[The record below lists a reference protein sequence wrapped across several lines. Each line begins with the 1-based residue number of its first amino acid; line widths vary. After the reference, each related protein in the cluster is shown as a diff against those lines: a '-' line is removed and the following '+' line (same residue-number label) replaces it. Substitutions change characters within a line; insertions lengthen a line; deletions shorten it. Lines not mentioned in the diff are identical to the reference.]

1 MDEGEMMAKMGFGS
15 FAPGRF
21 VRKLGQL
28 GLQKAV
34 DAEDVDMQA
43 VHDSLKRTD
52 GKEELRKMMQEM
64 HATSRGEV
72 PARGPAAPA
81 PAEDEDAANPR
92 AGAGAKEG
100 KEQMSD
106 QEEDEDDDD
115 DDDDSDDEED
125 LGKGGLVPCTHEAI
139 LKASPKAITAISI
152 DPSGARLLTGGHDCS
167 IKMYDFNGMNQNLQ
181 HFRELAVYEGQPMVD
196 MQYSNSGDKILVA
209 TTKNTAVVFSRE
221 GSREAEFSKGDMYV
235 HDMSQT
241 KGHIAALCAA
251 RWHPTD
257 KNVCMTA
264 SNDGTVRLWDIN
276 TCDRKQVTV
285 IKTKDA
291 RGQKAPPTAI
301 CYTTKG
307 DIVAA
312 CLDGAIKVYD
322 GRAVAKGSTQRAHNE
337 AKTAHQPGSG
347 TTCVTVSKDGNMMI
361 SRGGDDTLKVWDM
374 RNLTKALAHYTELDN
389 FFEQT
394 QCIFSPGDH
403 VFLTATSVRKN
414 KDGTPSGEAV
424 VHVWDKST
432 LQCVRKVSMPTSSIV
447 SMAWHAK
454 INQLFLGTTAG
465 DVHCLYD
472 PKQSEHGILRAV
484 GKVPKKADVTS
495 IGISS
500 VGHIYTPHALP
511 MFRDE
516 GMETKSRA
524 KRKERNDPVKS
535 QRPDLGPIDAQK
547 KGLSYPGN
555 LTSKSFAQH
564 AFKNLVG
571 PSGQAYL
578 QQDPREALLAFAE
591 DAEKNP
597 TYMGAYKETQPVTEF
612 NNEERYEKRAKPYF
626 Y

>member
-1 MDEGEMMAKMGFGS
+1 
-15 FAPGRF
+15 
-21 VRKLGQL
+21 L

-81 PAEDEDAANPR
+81 PAEDEDAANPHT
-92 AGAGAKEG
+92 GAGAKEG

-106 QEEDEDDDD
+106 QEEDEGDDD

-209 TTKNTAVVFSRE
+209 TTKNTAVVFGRE
-221 GSREAEFSKGDMYV
+221 GSREAEFAKGDMYV

-374 RNLTKALAHYTELDN
+374 RNLTKALAQYTELDN

-403 VFLTATSVRKN
+403 LFLTATSVRKN
-414 KDGTPSGEAV
+414 KDGLPYFLFAYLLCAASPLPLLVPPPASCCLVCYCSRPLPGYGVMCAR
-424 VHVWDKST
+424 HVWHSVASVLPST
-432 LQCVRKVSMPTSSIV
+432 LYHTMNPSEWCPIPSTLYHTMNPSEWCHCLHHSLCGSIRLEWSAVLWCHKSGVLHVMPAIQDMQCVRS
-447 SMAWHAK
+447 
-454 INQLFLGTTAG
+454 
-465 DVHCLYD
+465 
-472 PKQSEHGILRAV
+472 
-484 GKVPKKADVTS
+484 
-495 IGISS
+495 
-500 VGHIYTPHALP
+500 
-511 MFRDE
+511 
-516 GMETKSRA
+516 
-524 KRKERNDPVKS
+524 
-535 QRPDLGPIDAQK
+535 
-547 KGLSYPGN
+547 
-555 LTSKSFAQH
+555 
-564 AFKNLVG
+564 
-571 PSGQAYL
+571 
-578 QQDPREALLAFAE
+578 
-591 DAEKNP
+591 
-597 TYMGAYKETQPVTEF
+597 
-612 NNEERYEKRAKPYF
+612 
-626 Y
+626 